1 MQNEIKK
8 IYQTLSGGKVIEND
22 NYIISSKQFNSI
34 SSDRFI
40 SELKKLGIIWDG
52 SEIIFSDLVN
62 GNLKGNTKNHSEK
75 SIKREVTSET
85 TNNIKMNFPDN
96 VGIDIQ
102 EINELPDV
110 ATYVTTN
117 LNLSLFGSAQFNVK
131 SQFTE
136 ENPMIVSTSMASIV
150 IKSGK
155 FIIRSEENS
164 LLLIVLE
171 GEATVLDSL
180 SKHKQT
186 VKDKNMLVVV
196 PAPKLQGR
204 AAEHIKKQ
212 NMFSLKSLDDV
223 DNKELTTELTAL
235 SDVQSNIKF
244 IVINKDVVG
253 VKIR

>member
-22 NYIISSKQFNSI
+22 NYIISSKQFSSI

-62 GNLKGNTKNHSEK
+62 GNLKGNTTNHSEK

-110 ATYVTTN
+110 VDFWEDEFYKSKFTREEIAYCLTKDNPKQSFSGLYSCKEALVKADNNLDSANINIRFNENGKPFFENYSLSISHSGEYSIAVVFRFEFPEEQHKQIQDDYPEKLNSTIYIEPKSKFKSC
-117 LNLSLFGSAQFNVK
+117 LNLFLY
-131 SQFTE
+131 FT
-136 ENPMIVSTSMASIV
+136 V
-150 IKSGK
+150 
-155 FIIRSEENS
+155 
-164 LLLIVLE
+164 LLIVAYL
-171 GEATVLDSL
+171 LYRDFL
-180 SKHKQT
+180 
-186 VKDKNMLVVV
+186 
-196 PAPKLQGR
+196 
-204 AAEHIKKQ
+204 
-212 NMFSLKSLDDV
+212 
-223 DNKELTTELTAL
+223 
-235 SDVQSNIKF
+235 NILF
-244 IVINKDVVG
+244 
-253 VKIR
+253 